1 MREPPIYIH
10 DIKAETKVWNFTSP
24 EEANKKEKTKK
35 KKNMHNNQQH
45 SEEKRKLIFS

>member
-24 EEANKKEKTKK
+24 EEAKKKENTKK
-35 KKNMHNNQQH
+35 KKNML
-45 SEEKRKLIFS
+45 KRGILSTKGG